1 MCKLQIQNN
10 CSCLTC
16 KQGLSSDHTGNDSSE
31 DRNRNCRRTGGIPTR
46 KGARDQITNLRIL
59 SDAQTKGTR
68 APATMCALS
77 MDFKKVFDSTA
88 PPWFTLGDWHGVI
101 ICTWLTCL
109 PNCTLSEWFRI
120 RTGVRQCC
128 AVSPYILVRHPSSG
142 DSDEGDSWW
151 ISWCGQP
158 LDRGRLKNK
167 TEQNVQFYQSLGCNV
182 NENIFYLACVEIKCE
197 EGHHGC
203 IYAIDCRL
211 TSWTH
216 AAGSSLLTNYEIRD
230 RN

>member
-1 MCKLQIQNN
+1 MCRLQIENN
-10 CSCLTC
+10 CSCFTC
-16 KQGLSSDHTGNDSSE
+16 KQGLSSDHTGNDPSE

-59 SDAQTKGTR
+59 IHNAREHQQPCVLCAWTSRRYSTR
-68 APATMCALS
+68 PPP
-77 MDFKKVFDSTA
+77 
-88 PPWFTLGDWHGVI
+88 PPWFTLGDWHRVI

-128 AVSPYILVRHPSSG
+128 ALSPYILVRHPSSG

-158 LDRGRLKNK
+158 SDRGRLKNK

-182 NENIFYLACVEIKCE
+182 NEDIFYLACVEIKWE